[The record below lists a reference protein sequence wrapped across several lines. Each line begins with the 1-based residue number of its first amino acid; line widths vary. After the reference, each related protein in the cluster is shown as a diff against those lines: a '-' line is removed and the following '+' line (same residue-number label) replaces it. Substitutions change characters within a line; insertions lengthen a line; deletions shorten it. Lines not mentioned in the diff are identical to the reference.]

1 MFDNLKNETNLRLT
15 IVIAMLWA
23 AAGSFLFT
31 VMWVL
36 PKFVGSNVPP
46 MQIGFIRYAAGAI
59 CIAPFFISDIR
70 LPAATASHPKQPK
83 LMGMHILRAACGV
96 SSLVFGAYAV
106 TRIPLANVQAIAMT
120 NGVFTVMFAA
130 IFLKEHVGW
139 REVLSGSIALGGAV
153 LVAGPGTAGAAGW
166 ALLGVLAAFAQ
177 AITWGAEVV
186 FLKATATRDRAS
198 RILFIVNVAAS
209 VMVLI
214 TGVWF
219 WEELS
224 LEVYLLIAAMGPI
237 AILGQICNIRAFR
250 LTSATN
256 LVPIRYSGIVF
267 AALLGILFF
276 DEWPDVMAIVGAFM
290 IVAGAMWLAL
300 PSRSSEHDE

>member
-1 MFDNLKNETNLRLT
+1 M
-15 IVIAMLWA
+15 
-23 AAGSFLFT
+23 
-31 VMWVL
+31 
-36 PKFVGSNVPP
+36 
-46 MQIGFIRYAAGAI
+46 
-59 CIAPFFISDIR
+59 R
-70 LPAATASHPKQPK
+70 LPAATTSHPKQPR

-120 NGVFTVMFAA
+120 NGVFTVLFAS

-139 REVLSGSIALGGAV
+139 REVLSGSVALGGAV
-153 LVAGPGTAGAAGW
+153 LVAGPGSAGAAGW

-209 VMVLI
+209 VMVLA

-219 WEELS
+219 WES
-224 LEVYLLIAAMGPI
+224 LMIEVILLVAAVGLI

-256 LVPIRYSGIVF
+256 LVPVRYSGIVF
-267 AALLGILFF
+267 VAIFGILFF
-276 DEWPDVMAIVGAFM
+276 DEWPGLMVIVGAAM
-290 IVAGAMWLAL
+290 IVGGAMWLAL
-300 PSRSSEHDE
+300 SRD

>member
-1 MFDNLKNETNLRLT
+1 MFMNLKNEANPQLI

-31 VMWVL
+31 IMWVL
-36 PKFVGSNVPP
+36 PKFVGSSVPP

-59 CIAPFFISDIR
+59 CIAPFFISDMR
-70 LPAATASHPKQPK
+70 LPAAITSHPKQPR
-83 LMGMHILRAACGV
+83 LLGMHILRAACGV

-120 NGVFTVMFAA
+120 NGVFTVLFAA

-139 REVLSGSIALGGAV
+139 REVLSGSVALGGAV
-153 LVAGPGTAGAAGW
+153 LVAGPGSAGAAGW

-209 VMVLI
+209 VMVLA

-219 WEELS
+219 WESLT
-224 LEVYLLIAAMGPI
+224 LEVILLVAAMGPI

-256 LVPIRYSGIVF
+256 LVPVRYSGIVF
-267 AALLGILFF
+267 AAILGILFF
-276 DEWPDVMAIVGAFM
+276 DEWPGLMAIVGAAM
-290 IVAGAMWLAL
+290 IVGGAMWLAL
-300 PSRSSEHDE
+300 SRD

>member
-1 MFDNLKNETNLRLT
+1 MFLNSKNETNPQII
-15 IVIAMLWA
+15 IVVAMLWA

-36 PKFVGSNVPP
+36 PKFVGSAVPP
-46 MQIGFIRYAAGAI
+46 MQIGFIRYAAGAV
-59 CIAPFFISDIR
+59 CIAPFFISDLR
-70 LPAATASHPKQPK
+70 LPAATSSQLKQPR

-120 NGVFTVMFAA
+120 NGVFTVLFAS

-153 LVAGPGTAGAAGW
+153 LVAGPGSAGAAGW
-166 ALLGVLAAFAQ
+166 AFLGVLAAFAQ

-209 VMVLI
+209 VMVLVI
-214 TGVWF
+214 GVWF
-219 WEELS
+219 WESLT
-224 LEVYLLIAAMGPI
+224 LEVFLLIAAMGPI

-267 AALLGILFF
+267 AAILGMLFF
-276 DEWPDVMAIVGAFM
+276 DEWPDPMAIVGAAM
-290 IVAGAMWLAL
+290 IVGGAMWLAL
-300 PSRSSEHDE
+300 SRN

>member
-1 MFDNLKNETNLRLT
+1 
-15 IVIAMLWA
+15 
-23 AAGSFLFT
+23 
-31 VMWVL
+31 
-36 PKFVGSNVPP
+36 
-46 MQIGFIRYAAGAI
+46 
-59 CIAPFFISDIR
+59 
-70 LPAATASHPKQPK
+70 
-83 LMGMHILRAACGV
+83 MGMHILRAACGV

-120 NGVFTVMFAA
+120 NGVFTVLFAS

-139 REVLSGSIALGGAV
+139 REVLSGSVALGGAV
-153 LVAGPGTAGAAGW
+153 LVAGPGSAGAAGW

-209 VMVLI
+209 VMVLA

-219 WEELS
+219 WES
-224 LEVYLLIAAMGPI
+224 LMIEVILLVAAMGLI

-256 LVPIRYSGIVF
+256 LVPVRYSGIVF
-267 AALLGILFF
+267 VAIFGILFF
-276 DEWPDVMAIVGAFM
+276 NEWPGLMVIVGAAM
-290 IVAGAMWLAL
+290 IVGGAMWLAL
-300 PSRSSEHDE
+300 SRD